1 MAICT
6 ATYIVHVLD
15 IWMAIR
21 AISFSELFYHL
32 GSTYAENHSSA
43 MSRPQYTVLQKY
55 RHTRNFLKTR
65 VIVKVLKNPCYPMNV
80 DQFRRES
87 SKKELFFWKK
97 KKSKWPIKKNWVF
110 QPPPKAEQSPP
121 KFHGLVPGLV
131 GLIDAKGSHVAQP
144 IWLWGCLT

>member
-1 MAICT
+1 MT
-6 ATYIVHVLD
+6 KPSLLLPESTVHVLD

-65 VIVKVLKNPCYPMNV
+65 VIIKVLKNPCYPMNV

-97 KKSKWPIKKNWVF
+97 KNQNGRLKKTEFFKIAKSQYSLWKW
-110 QPPPKAEQSPP
+110 
-121 KFHGLVPGLV
+121 KFHGLVLGLV
-131 GLIDAKGSHVAQP
+131 VQYLY
-144 IWLWGCLT
+144 CN